1 MALLK
6 VGVNV
11 LNNIVILVR
20 VLRINPFAIPGI
32 IKEFKKSLGKR

>member
-6 VGVNV
+6 VKVNI
-11 LNNIVILVR
+11 LNNIATLIR
-20 VLRINPFAIPGI
+20 VLKTNPFAILGI